1 MNSGHAASPASPN
14 RDALALAARGVDVA
28 DFPMAVATS
37 VSVAPTATDSDTSM
51 PPRLIDRLTSAERKE
66 YPLCEGF
73 VDYFPDAMALVSHLS
88 WAANEKHNP
97 GEPLHHARGK
107 SADEADCIM
116 RHLSCRDGG
125 DWIVFPDGRK
135 VWIPHRVAMAW
146 RAMADLQKWA
156 EKEYGLGLPARAW

>member
-1 MNSGHAASPASPN
+1 MSNGQSASSNSHPLA
-14 RDALALAARGVDVA
+14 ALAAPATGVASAV
-28 DFPMAVATS
+28 FPAGEGTSGLAANHATGL
-37 VSVAPTATDSDTSM
+37 DTL

-73 VDYFPDAMALVSHLS
+73 VDYFPDALALVSHLS

-97 GEPLHHARGK
+97 GEPLHWARGK
-107 SADEADCIM
+107 SQDEADCIL

-125 DWIVFPDGRK
+125 DWIVFPDGRR

>member
-1 MNSGHAASPASPN
+1 MNSGHDASFDSP
-14 RDALALAARGVDVA
+14 LHVPL
-28 DFPMAVATS
+28 
-37 VSVAPTATDSDTSM
+37 APTAMEGESVGLSMAVGTSGSGASLATALATL

-97 GEPLHHARGK
+97 GEPLHHARDK

-125 DWIVFPDGRK
+125 DWIVFRNGRQ

-156 EKEYGLGLPARAW
+156 EKEYDLGLPARAW